1 MWLIIYIDNWIMV
14 VSSYYMLLFALLIYL
29 WRLCD
34 TLILYLWRFYD
45 CMALLE
51 ALWRVLMLYS
61 YTYAS
66 LRLYRFYGQN
76 NAIKTNWLYQ
86 RAGPCLCSLYRPYSG
101 FLSGLIPYI
110 FTCLSLFFLSIY
122 YILYILDLFIAC
134 PLLIVLPV
142 CVCLSCVIMV
152 LCLDY

>member
-1 MWLIIYIDNWIMV
+1 MV
-14 VSSYYMLLFALLIYL
+14 VSSYYMLLFALSIDL

-86 RAGPCLCSLYRPYSG
+86 RAGPCLYSLYRPYSG

-122 YILYILDLFIAC
+122 YILYIPCLFISW
-134 PLLIVLPV
+134 LIVY
-142 CVCLSCVIMV
+142 
-152 LCLDY
+152 CLDRLTVLALIVMILLSSLLDY